1 MGHDGDVIGD
11 PHTPPAGEPAR
22 AVLGVG
28 ASRGCPPEELAALAD
43 AVLAEAGLGRDA
55 VVAVASADVK
65 ADEPAV
71 LALAAALGVPTR
83 FLPADALG
91 AVDVPTPSAVV
102 LAHVGTPSV
111 AEAAALL
118 VAAGHGGAVWPGHD
132 GADGADGADGGNPPA
147 HEETPSAGPAASR
160 PFPGP
165 AASPPSVDP
174 PTPGPPPGAR
184 LLVPKRRSA
193 RATCAIAV
201 PSPALRPRAAALEVP
216 LP

>member
-11 PHTPPAGEPAR
+11 PHTPAGAEPAR
-22 AVLGVG
+22 VVLGVG
-28 ASRGCPPEELAALAD
+28 ASRGCPPEELSALAD
-43 AVLAEAGLGRDA
+43 AVLAEAGLGRAA
-55 VVAVASADVK
+55 VVAVASAEVK

-71 LALAAALGVPTR
+71 LALAAALGVPAR

-118 VAAGHGGAVWPGHD
+118 VAAGPDGDGAVLPVPA
-132 GADGADGADGGNPPA
+132 GADDGMPPAAESVPPADPAFPGAD
-147 HEETPSAGPAASR
+147 
-160 PFPGP
+160 PGSTDS
-165 AASPPSVDP
+165 ASPA
-174 PTPGPPPGAR
+174 PPPGAR

-201 PSPALRPRAAALEVP
+201 PAPTPRLRAAALEVP